1 MYSLKSPIMG
11 TGDRVPPSASPSPL
25 DVAGLQALSL
35 TGRERETP
43 PIIKEEPS
51 SECDINTV
59 HSQSVFGH
67 FLEGGMFHHIIPG
80 SSNQPNIQSQ
90 PSCTGPASPLVAAIS
105 PLTVSPIVT
114 PTGGTTPIPKWSQN
128 SCGGGNTPE
137 HHMLDDEMNLLPLL
151 GRHVQL

>member
-90 PSCTGPASPLVAAIS
+90 PSF
-105 PLTVSPIVT
+105 T
-114 PTGGTTPIPKWSQN
+114 PTGGTTPVPKWSQN